1 MAQRVTADYVIVG
14 AGSAGCV
21 LANRLS
27 ESGRSVVLLEAG
39 PRDNSIILRMPAALG
54 LPLLNTRFNWA
65 FQSEPEPGLG
75 GRRSDQP
82 RGRVLGG
89 SSSLNGMVFVRGNAR
104 DYDGWV
110 EAGAPSWSY
119 AECLPYF
126 KRMETFS
133 EGRNDYRGGDGPLHV
148 TRCKAD
154 NPLYQAFLRAGQD
167 AGLPFSEDHNGRQ
180 QEGVNIAQATVHRGE
195 RESTSRAFL
204 APVMGRENLAIVTGA
219 LATGLVLSGN
229 RAIGVDC
236 LVNGEKRSFEA
247 EREVIL
253 SAGAFGSPQLLML
266 SGIGDGAELRA
277 HGIAVR
283 QNLLGV
289 GKSLQDHVAVPIQYR
304 ATKPVSPARNLGK
317 LGRLAVGL
325 RWMAARSGLGASNYF
340 EVGAFL
346 RGNDQVAWPNLQ
358 HEFFPMIGEFYR
370 GEAKVEQGFQY
381 FLSVMRPESRGAVT
395 LASRDPRAAPRIRFN
410 FLTESADCKQMIE
423 GIRLTRT
430 IIRQKGWDELRGA
443 EVSPG
448 DDVQSDSELEAWI
461 RANAGTGYHAA
472 GTCRMGSD
480 GMAVT
485 DSEGRVHGI
494 AALRVADASLM
505 PRLVTGNTNAVS
517 IMIGEKLA
525 DRILGRPPLAPAR
538 VGR

>member
-1 MAQRVTADYVIVG
+1 MAARTTADYVIVG

-27 ESGRSVVLLEAG
+27 ESGHTVVLLEAG
-39 PRDNSIILRMPAALG
+39 PRDGSIILRMPAALG
-54 LPLLNTRFNWA
+54 LPLLNDRFNWA

-133 EGRNDYRGGDGPLHV
+133 GGADAYRGGDGPLHV
-148 TRCKAD
+148 SRCKAD
-154 NPLYQAFLRAGQD
+154 NPLYEAFLAAGQD
-167 AGLPFSEDHNGRQ
+167 AGLPLTDDHNGRS

-204 APVMGRENLAIVTGA
+204 APAAGRKNLSIVTGA
-219 LATGLVLSGN
+219 VATGLILSGN
-229 RAIGVDC
+229 RAVGVAC
-236 LVNGEKRSFEA
+236 LVNGEERQFEA

-266 SGIGDGAELRA
+266 SGIGDAAELRG
-277 HGIAVR
+277 HGIEVR
-283 QNLLGV
+283 HNLPGV
-289 GKSLQDHVAVPIQYR
+289 GKNLQDHVAVPIQYR
-304 ATKPVSPARNLGK
+304 STKPVSPARNLGK

-325 RWMAARSGLGASNYF
+325 QWLAAKSGLGASNYF
-340 EVGAFL
+340 EVGAFM
-346 RGNDQVAWPNLQ
+346 RGNDEVAWPNLQ

-381 FLSVMRPESRGAVT
+381 FLSVMRPESRGSVT
-395 LASRDPRAAPRIRFN
+395 LAGRDPKAAPRIRFN
-410 FLTESADCKQMIE
+410 FLTEHADCKQMIE
-423 GIRLTRT
+423 GIRMTRN
-430 IIRQKGWDELRGA
+430 IIRQRGWDELRGA

-448 DDVQSDSELEAWI
+448 DDVQSDRELKAWM

-480 GMAVT
+480 AMAVT
-485 DSEGRVHGI
+485 DAEGRVHGV

-517 IMIGEKLA
+517 IMIGEKLS
-525 DRILGRPPLAPAR
+525 DRALGRAPLPPAQ
-538 VGR
+538 VGL

>member
-104 DYDGWV
+104 DFDGWV